1 MQDFIRSNLLVVDS
15 VIFLVAWVLGEYG
28 YLSQTFSKEEV
39 MEKLRLL
46 AVHSSDTSTKAHI
59 ITALMK
65 LCAQNG
71 ACPPK
76 VTTYINQLARSVS
89 VDVQQRCLEFKA
101 LVLKSDVMVDALPV
115 DASCEDIEVDERLDF
130 LSGFVQRALGRGAA
144 PYTPPVNVDDDDDDE
159 GSSSTNT

>member
-1 MQDFIRSNLLVVDS
+1 LLCV
-15 VIFLVAWVLGEYG
+15 LVSWVLGEYG

-46 AVHSSDTSTKAHI
+46 AVHSSDASTKAHI

-76 VTTYINQLARSVS
+76 VTYFVNQLARSVEI
-89 VDVQQRCLEFKA
+89 DVQQRCLEFKA

-115 DASCEDIEVDERLDF
+115 DASCEDIEVDERLSF
-130 LSGFVQRALGRGAA
+130 LSGYVQRALSHGAV
-144 PYTPPVNVDDDDDDE
+144 PYTPPLNVEDDDDDD
-159 GSSSTNT
+159 GSNMTNA